1 MQCTPLT
8 FTASPDFAPVE
19 RFFISQDEI
28 DNLLREHPDRH
39 DYRIGVYNFFQEHSD
54 RKEREK
60 YLSHLHGE
68 YSGYHGGNDN
78 ITVIMTEAFGNEVK
92 KWQK

>member
-1 MQCTPLT
+1 MGESQLFVGVGDIVIAAMIPGV
-8 FTASPDFAPVE
+8 FAVL
-19 RFFISQDEI
+19 ISQDEI

-60 YLSHLHGE
+60 YLSHLP
-68 YSGYHGGNDN
+68 DR
-78 ITVIMTEAFGNEVK
+78 
-92 KWQK
+92 QKNV